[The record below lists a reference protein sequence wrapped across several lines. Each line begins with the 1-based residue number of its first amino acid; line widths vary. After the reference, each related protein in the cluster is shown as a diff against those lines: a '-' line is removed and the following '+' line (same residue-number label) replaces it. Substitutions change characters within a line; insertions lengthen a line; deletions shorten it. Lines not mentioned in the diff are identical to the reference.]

1 MTCPVQ
7 PPAHIPGANGKMYPP
22 EKHLRNE
29 KLKALKALSEQILD
43 DQLDPE
49 SNHRVSLIHTQ
60 MIIIDLLVAL
70 IEPEEPG

>member
-1 MTCPVQ
+1 MTQ
-7 PPAHIPGANGKMYPP
+7 
-22 EKHLRNE
+22 
-29 KLKALKALSEQILD
+29 SEQILD

-49 SNHRVSLIHTQ
+49 SNLRVSLIHTQ